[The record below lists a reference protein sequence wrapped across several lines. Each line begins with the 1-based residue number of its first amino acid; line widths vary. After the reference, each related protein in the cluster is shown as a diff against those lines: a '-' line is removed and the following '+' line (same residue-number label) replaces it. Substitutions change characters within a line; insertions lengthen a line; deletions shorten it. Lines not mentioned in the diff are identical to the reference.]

1 MMVIRRIRTHAATHN
16 WFAVAVD
23 LVVVGIGVFIGIEAA
38 NWNQRRIE
46 RAEATEYRSL
56 IIDNLRANE
65 ADISA
70 RMAYYGQIRAHAVA
84 ALEAL
89 QDSGTKL
96 NHQFVVDAYQASQ
109 GWFRPLQRTAYELP
123 VETGVRRG
131 IGDVQTQAEFAAYQQ
146 FASGF
151 DSNALRVTAYRDRLR
166 SEMGL
171 PVQLAIRKSC
181 DDIIRNLPGGGQA
194 PQLPGTCQLDLDPA
208 LIEQTARKLAAMPGL
223 KQDLT
228 RLIVDID
235 QKLGTFG
242 RGLQA
247 ARRLRARLE
256 ASA

>member
-1 MMVIRRIRTHAATHN
+1 MVIRRIRTHAAKHN
-16 WFAVAVD
+16 WFAVAID

-46 RAEATEYRSL
+46 RAEATEYRS
-56 IIDNLRANE
+56 IIVDNLRANE

-70 RMAYYGQIRAHAVA
+70 RIAYYGQIRGHAVA
-84 ALEAL
+84 ALDAL
-89 QDSGTKL
+89 QDPGAKL
-96 NHQFVVDAYQASQ
+96 DDKFVIDAYQASQ

-131 IGDVQTQAEFAAYQQ
+131 IGDMQTQSEFAAYQQ

-151 DSNALRVTAYRDRLR
+151 DLNVLTVTPYRDRLR
-166 SEMGL
+166 SEMDL
-171 PVQLAIRKSC
+171 QVQLAIRRSC
-181 DDIIRNLPGGGQA
+181 DDIMRDLPGGAQA
-194 PQLPGTCQLDLDPA
+194 PQLPESCRLDLDRA
-208 LIEQTARKLAAMPGL
+208 LIEQTARRLAAIPGL
-223 KQDLT
+223 ERDLT

-235 QKLGTFG
+235 QKLGTFA
-242 RGLQA
+242 RGLQG

>member
-1 MMVIRRIRTHAATHN
+1 MVIRRIREHAATHN

-46 RAEATEYRSL
+46 RAEAAEYRSL

-70 RMAYYGQIRAHAVA
+70 RIAYYGQIRAHAVA

-89 QDSGTKL
+89 QDSGAKL
-96 NHQFVVDAYQASQ
+96 NEKFVVDTYQASQ

-131 IGDVQTQAEFAAYQQ
+131 IGDMQTQSEFAAYQQ

-151 DSNALRVTAYRDRLR
+151 DSNVLTVTSYRDRLR
-166 SEMGL
+166 SEMSL
-171 PVQLAIRKSC
+171 PIQLAIRGSC
-181 DDIIRNLPGGGQA
+181 DDVMLDLPGGAQA
-194 PQLPGTCQLDLDPA
+194 PQLPQTCRLDLDPA
-208 LIEQTARKLAAMPGL
+208 LIEQTARQLAGAPGL
-223 KQDLT
+223 KRDLT

-235 QKLGTFG
+235 QKLGTFA
-242 RGLQA
+242 RGLQG

-256 ASA
+256 ASD